1 MGKYLRLANLIVI
14 LSILLTA
21 CAPAAVPAAAPQEAP
36 ASDSASTGPAKPAD
50 MAAEPGTDNGQ
61 GLLFFGPLH

>member
-21 CAPAAVPAAAPQEAP
+21 CAPAAVPSEAPQEAP
-36 ASDSASTGPAKPAD
+36 PPMRILPALPSR
-50 MAAEPGTDNGQ
+50 PTWPPTRN
-61 GLLFFGPLH
+61 